1 MDDPKPTI
9 IKIMGL
15 GGGGS
20 NAVNRMIDLGLEGVD
35 FIAANTDIQALAQSL
50 APARILLGQHS
61 TRGLGAGGKPE
72 IGEFAADESRDELK
86 QHLAGA
92 DMVFLTAGMGGGTGT
107 GAIPIAAEV
116 ARSVGAL
123 AVAVVT
129 IPFTFEA
136 SRRRNN
142 ADAGLA
148 KLKEHA
154 DCLIMVPNDKL
165 LGLLPRS
172 TPLDV
177 ALRVADEVLR
187 QGVQGIT
194 ELITKPGLI
203 NIDFANIK
211 QLMQTAGTSMMA
223 IGQGK
228 GEHKAVDAVRQA
240 LQMPLLDLHSV
251 SGANGILVHFTGGED
266 LALSEVNQAASEL
279 TNSAPGAEVL
289 FGATIDPTM
298 AGRCQVILVATGL
311 DAPAIDVLKPD
322 LVFRRPIHSRRPA
335 ERPAPG
341 AAESPSEPVEHV
353 GAASPDAQSL
363 ATHAHRAPEP
373 SPVARVREPGL
384 AASDVPGNLAA
395 ALFSQVAA
403 RQTGSDGNEPLQPA
417 APMARVRVESPE
429 MMAAQNSLDL
439 PAFLRRRRTLR
450 DLEGNL

>member
-1 MDDPKPTI
+1 MDDPKPTV

-20 NAVNRMIDLGLEGVD
+20 NAINRMIDLGLDGVD
-35 FIAANTDIQALAQSL
+35 FIAANTDVQALNQSL
-50 APARILLGQHS
+50 TPNRILMGQYS

-72 IGEFAADESRDELK
+72 IGEAAADESRDQIK
-86 QHLAGA
+86 AYLAGA

-107 GAIPIAAEV
+107 GSIAIAAEV

-129 IPFTFEA
+129 VPFTFEA

-142 ADAGLA
+142 ADQGLA
-148 KLKEHA
+148 KLREHA
-154 DCLIMVPNDKL
+154 DCIIIVPNDKL

-228 GEHKAVDAVRQA
+228 GESKAVDAVRQA
-240 LQMPLLDLHSV
+240 LKMPLLDLRTV
-251 SGANGILVHFTGGED
+251 NAANGILVHFTGGED
-266 LALSEVNQAASEL
+266 LSLFEVSQAAAEL
-279 TNSAPGAEVL
+279 NAAAPNAEVI
-289 FGATIDPTM
+289 FGATVDPSM
-298 AGRCQVILVATGL
+298 EGRTQVILVATGL
-311 DAPAIDVLKPD
+311 DNPSTPAVVVEEEKVDMA
-322 LVFRRPIHSRRPA
+322 FRRPGATKPVV
-335 ERPAPG
+335 EM
-341 AAESPSEPVEHV
+341 AAEPQPVEV
-353 GAASPDAQSL
+353 EPEGYLADALFHQVVN
-363 ATHAHRAPEP
+363 AKAPEP
-373 SPVARVREPGL
+373 PLVSADARPG
-384 AASDVPGNLAA
+384 
-395 ALFSQVAA
+395 
-403 RQTGSDGNEPLQPA
+403 PA
-417 APMARVRVESPE
+417 APPVT
-429 MMAAQNSLDL
+429 QNNLDV
-439 PAFLRRRRTLR
+439 PAFLRRRRSLR
-450 DLEGNL
+450 DLEGGN

>member
-1 MDDPKPTI
+1 MDDPKPTV

-20 NAVNRMIDLGLEGVD
+20 NAVNRMIDLGLDGVE
-35 FIAANTDIQALAQSL
+35 FIAANTDAQALAQSL
-50 APARILLGQHS
+50 APNRILLGEHS

-72 IGEFAADESRDELK
+72 VGEHAADESREYIK
-86 QHLAGA
+86 KALAGA

-107 GAIPIAAEV
+107 GAIAIAAEV

-129 IPFTFEA
+129 VPFTFEA

-142 ADAGLA
+142 AEAGLA
-148 KLKEHA
+148 KLKQHA

-203 NIDFANIK
+203 NMDFANIK

-228 GEHKAVDAVRQA
+228 GENKAVDAVRQA
-240 LQMPLLDLHSV
+240 LKMPLLDLRTV
-251 SGANGILVHFTGGED
+251 NAANGILVHFTGGDD
-266 LALSEVNQAASEL
+266 LSLYEVSQAAAEL
-279 TNSAPGAEVL
+279 NTAAPNAEVI
-289 FGATIDPTM
+289 FGATVDPSM
-298 AGRCQVILVATGL
+298 EGRAQVILVATGL
-311 DAPAIDVLKPD
+311 DNPSTPAVVETDMAEPVL
-322 LVFRRPIHSRRPA
+322 RRPVMPK
-335 ERPAPG
+335 
-341 AAESPSEPVEHV
+341 PVVE
-353 GAASPDAQSL
+353 
-363 ATHAHRAPEP
+363 E
-373 SPVARVREPGL
+373 
-384 AASDVPGNLAA
+384 
-395 ALFSQVAA
+395 AA
-403 RQTGSDGNEPLQPA
+403 RQRVEPEPEGYLADALFHQVVNAKPTETPLVSADARPGPA
-417 APMARVRVESPE
+417 APPAS
-429 MMAAQNSLDL
+429 QNNLDV
-439 PAFLRRRRTLR
+439 PAFLRRRRSRASCRKATSHGPQRRPARL
-450 DLEGNL
+450 DLEPGVPPVPGGARRAPGGSKPVGRQGPGGG

>member
-9 IKIMGL
+9 IKIIGL

-35 FIAANTDIQALAQSL
+35 FITANTDAQALNQSL
-50 APARILLGQHS
+50 TPNRILLGQYS

-72 IGEFAADESRDELK
+72 VGAAAAEESRDQIK
-86 QHLAGA
+86 ARLAGA
-92 DMVFLTAGMGGGTGT
+92 DMVFLTAGLGGGTGT
-107 GAIPIAAEV
+107 GSIAIAAEV

-129 IPFTFEA
+129 VPFTFEA

-142 ADAGLA
+142 ADDGLA
-148 KLKEHA
+148 RLREHA
-154 DCLIMVPNDKL
+154 DCIIIVPNDKL

-228 GEHKAVDAVRQA
+228 GEHKAIDAVRQA
-240 LQMPLLDLHSV
+240 LKMPLLDLRTV
-251 SGANGILVHFTGGED
+251 NAANGILVHFTGGED
-266 LALSEVNQAASEL
+266 LSLFEVSQAAAEL
-279 TNSAPGAEVL
+279 NAAAPNAEVI
-289 FGATIDPTM
+289 FGATVDPSM
-298 AGRCQVILVATGL
+298 EGRTQVILVATGL
-311 DAPAIDVLKPD
+311 DSHTTPVVVEEAMPD
-322 LVFRRPIHSRRPA
+322 LAYRRPGTTKPVVELAAHPQPA
-335 ERPAPG
+335 EATPDGHLAD
-341 AAESPSEPVEHV
+341 ALFHQVVHAKPVEQPPLV
-353 GAASPDAQSL
+353 SADA
-363 ATHAHRAPEP
+363 R
-373 SPVARVREPGL
+373 PG
-384 AASDVPGNLAA
+384 
-395 ALFSQVAA
+395 
-403 RQTGSDGNEPLQPA
+403 PA
-417 APMARVRVESPE
+417 APPV
-429 MMAAQNSLDL
+429 AANNLDV
-439 PAFLRRRRTLR
+439 PAFLRRRRSLR
-450 DLEGNL
+450 DMEGGN

>member
-1 MDDPKPTI
+1 MDDPKPTV

-35 FIAANTDIQALAQSL
+35 FIAANTDSQALSQSL
-50 APARILLGQHS
+50 APNRILLGEHS

-72 IGEFAADESRDELK
+72 VGEAAADESREELK
-86 QHLAGA
+86 AALVGA

-107 GAIPIAAEV
+107 GSIAVAAEV

-142 ADAGLA
+142 ADAGIA
-148 KLKEHA
+148 KLRAHA

-203 NIDFANIK
+203 NMDFANIK
-211 QLMQTAGTSMMA
+211 QLMKTAGTSMMA

-228 GEHKAVDAVRQA
+228 GENKAIDAVRQA
-240 LQMPLLDLHSV
+240 LKMPLLDLRTV
-251 SGANGILVHFTGGED
+251 NAANGILVHFTGGED
-266 LALSEVNQAASEL
+266 LSLYEVSQAAAEL
-279 TNSAPGAEVL
+279 NAAAPNAEVI
-289 FGATIDPTM
+289 FGATVDPSM
-298 AGRCQVILVATGL
+298 EGRTQVILVATGL
-311 DAPAIDVLKPD
+311 DNPTPPAVDEEQASQFV
-322 LVFRRPIHSRRPA
+322 RRPA
-335 ERPAPG
+335 SARASAPAPVPQLL
-341 AAESPSEPVEHV
+341 E
-353 GAASPDAQSL
+353 
-363 ATHAHRAPEP
+363 PEP
-373 SPVARVREPGL
+373 EGYL
-384 AASDVPGNLAA
+384 AD
-395 ALFSQVAA
+395 ALFHQAVSAKPAEPPMVSADA
-403 RQTGSDGNEPLQPA
+403 RPGPA
-417 APMARVRVESPE
+417 APPVS
-429 MMAAQNSLDL
+429 QNNLDM
-439 PAFLRRRRTLR
+439 PAFLRRRRSLR
-450 DLEGNL
+450 DLEGGN